1 MKLENVMEPS
11 FMNAFY
17 SPTLVAFRYGS
28 EGIKLKIIKTHTME
42 FDTLDHVPRTITSKI
57 MSQTKTNLTYN
68 KATNKR

>member
-17 SPTLVAFRYGS
+17 SLTLVAFRYGS

-42 FDTLDHVPRTITSKI
+42 FDTLDHE
-57 MSQTKTNLTYN
+57 Q
-68 KATNKR
+68 